1 MKARYNILTLYILT
15 FLLFFTLPSFAIDNI
30 DGNWSDNKA
39 TGYASGS
46 GTQTDPYIIKTAE
59 QLAYFAA
66 QVTAGNDKSTYV
78 ELGADIDLDGHWWQP
93 IGARG
98 GSDAKGF
105 EGTFDGKGYAIKNLS
120 CKWGDEDNSGLFSFL
135 RSKSVVRNVIIDNAK
150 FQNVSGNLNNGG
162 IRVGVLAAA
171 TKESPSIENI
181 IIKNSEIT
189 VEKENSAVQGSKW
202 VLVGGLVGGAY
213 NTPTIKNIYL
223 DVDIDLSKITQYANG
238 SGQYGN
244 ALANVWYAHVL
255 GGAEGSSQPKIENV
269 YSTGTLKVNDNLD
282 FKCLGTIVGSNGA
295 STPSTVVGENC
306 YYKNL
311 PTYGTD
317 NNTVSNVITTNN
329 GTQKTADD
337 FYTTFKDIANKYVD
351 TNEAL
356 LKWGDNLSFKK
367 VKVAITESW
376 SNPNKYATYELEVT
390 GTDSAPTTVQ
400 WTLNGE
406 SKPENKNKEEI
417 ELPLSNT
424 ERTLTA
430 TVTVDGETME
440 CAYTI
445 KPKKYSEDLYATVGY
460 AGSGTKADPY
470 KIDNDLQLALLARN
484 INKGT
489 LTTNGNT
496 YIELANDI
504 NLSAALW
511 MPIGGWK
518 YEHPFTGKFDGK
530 GHVVSNMRMLYE
542 MSGWCTWGLFADV
555 VGSAA
560 TEDGFAIVTNL
571 IIDNAKVEKMPN
583 QTSNKDGINIGILA
597 GEVEPYSEISNIIVR
612 NSTITDNGEKYTAT
626 KADFQV
632 GGIIGNV
639 KIVDKDKNTKVHRV
653 FNLMADVTINL
664 FKYASITGEQN
675 YIGGAIGRFNAT
687 DNQKENI
694 IFPKNIYVNGGSID
708 TNATVQY
715 LGVIFGY
722 INQPTAEQ
730 SKTWYRSYDL
740 TASNAN
746 NHGSLKENTADFAQ
760 EFIRQSNFYIQE
772 TQMFGDKVLWAYDNA
787 TGSLCLGTKLVELSV
802 ARGTADVITVVNS
815 TTEEQDTDQYN
826 WYVSTDKENWK
837 LMVTSSTSY
846 TLPRKAYNQYVYATN
861 STVST
866 PYKMVEAITVTATLN
881 KAKTP
886 YEINISTNIDEWK
899 GQLENYLTISYQWVE
914 NDNNVEGATS
924 STYTPTT
931 EGAKK
936 VGCHIVVSYNQGE
949 NTITL
954 LDKWLYAVTEVYLC
968 PAEYTL
974 SNGTVTGQD
983 NDANDWGYSPE
994 KPMKTWKGA
1003 YSKLSINGSWDENV
1017 IVLMGKS
1024 SPAVTNDIITGFNI
1038 TNNYQGNVIL
1048 TATEWNNATS
1058 NSPLLRNTTI
1068 TGKSQDGV
1076 DYNGVIEFGEK
1087 GDAWGLPIWG
1097 DTRFKNITFNRVGEN
1112 GENAYN
1118 ILYCQY
1124 NNLEMGKGIKMT
1136 GYKTNSPGYGTIDG
1150 AGTTSF
1156 QIFGGLHNDGR
1167 FVDGGDIT
1175 FNDNF
1180 QKWKAAMPHGQKGFS
1195 ITLYSGFY
1203 SCICAGGRITY
1214 KGALNGLMGTP
1225 DTPVKCTITMD
1236 IDRMTNE
1243 ANYDHKTENTDYDA
1257 GIILAGNHEGAMI
1270 GDVDIVIKSGRVA
1283 RVVNGSLGNIREY
1296 ATLPENTYMGRA
1308 NIHLDPASSNNNLSE
1323 DVNERVI
1330 VTEMY
1335 GGSTGRG
1342 FTGGKGMEIDNPFY
1356 GYSTITVNGGTF
1368 KILPQNNEGNMNIL
1382 CGIFGA
1388 GAGGTN
1394 GIGNDSHHT
1403 EDQKIPYWNDS
1414 HQLSF
1419 GNYAI
1424 AHSKLAKFT
1433 CYNADGTETEVDP
1446 AKTNTKIT
1454 INGGVFGST
1463 PNTDFDGI
1471 YACGSGYMS
1480 PSLWTDKSNKPS
1492 SKGGNF
1498 YGKNGETVASLTI
1511 NNGTF
1516 YCKNGIFAG
1525 GRGTDLYYSDKDFTY
1540 GADKET
1546 DIYTAL
1552 GQTYGNV
1559 ELNINGGKFHCRVFG
1574 GGYGTADAK
1583 SKVTQETNTLDEMA
1597 RIYGKSTV
1605 NITGGTFYDNIYGG
1619 GDMAVVDNPDD
1630 DATNLVISGNPMI
1643 YGYVFAG
1650 GNGKSSSETKSPELV
1665 GKVNG
1670 NTNVTFL
1677 GSANNAPTVYG
1688 DIYGGGNL
1696 AQVSKDTHINI
1707 YAGNFAGE
1715 IFGGGNGNIETTPI
1729 TSADVQGNTYVTL
1742 AKDNGGQED
1751 GNDGEK
1757 VDNFSINVIWDK
1769 KWDKKQA
1776 QVVYWNSTSETEDE
1790 NFFERID
1797 GILRFVQPHNIYGG
1811 GNNACVV
1818 TGTANVKVYKGMTP
1832 YSLLKTQQWKESYN
1846 DNKNPHFSVFGGGYG
1861 PNTKVDNTNVEV
1873 NIEGDYGIYN
1883 AEVDDDTDQLSKWS
1897 PVTTYNYA
1905 SRNKARA
1912 TQQSEEKKVSV
1923 PVFDN
1928 SKGIPNFT
1936 VHSVFGGGYAGTVTK
1951 NTKVTVDGNTFI
1963 HRVYGGGFGDPD
1975 AETAE
1980 DRTGEVTG
1988 NTEVYVKGANIYG
2001 DVFGG
2006 GAGVNPKGDVYFIHV
2021 ARVTGT
2027 TKVNVSDDAKV
2038 FGNVYGGG
2046 DVANVGPESYTADY
2060 TKQPTSETDIDP
2072 ENGTPKDNTSYT
2084 ADNYSSFVNIVG
2096 GDIYGEVFGGGKG
2109 LKKAYATDYDQVGR
2123 ISGNTLVHIANTYA
2137 DDSFSTTAFDYEGNN
2152 IPYVWNRIYGGC
2164 AYGTVNGNTLV
2175 HIEGGMLGLNIFGGG
2190 YGDVD
2195 IIDDMTGENPGES
2208 TDISTL
2214 KQVLGK
2220 VDTGGTGT
2228 YADILGN
2235 TKVQIDGGTWIWNR
2249 KADTNG
2255 NIKTWLAVKS
2265 DAEKICNTLDEFK
2278 QIAYDIVNAN
2288 SVSDLTNTQAKVA
2301 IERILAD
2308 ESTKEFFTL
2317 DKNSI
2322 KSGSFK
2328 KNHNIFGG
2336 GNRACKVSGD
2346 AVVEINHSPLAD
2358 IIDQNGR
2365 ALSLFDYT
2373 TLQGLCWYLASKNV
2387 SYPQFSVFGAGYG
2400 ANTEV
2405 NNAYVYAQP
2414 GAIIDSNGE
2423 PYEIKGKKYRYI
2435 NQEKDKLAYQAY
2447 ETQLYN
2453 DFNNV
2458 PKIDLRQY
2466 YGMNNDEDIAATFNR
2481 YYISRMAWTHG
2492 ISCFT
2497 FMEIHGGGFSGYV
2510 KGNTYVEANNQ
2521 VSCNNIYGAGLG
2533 AEPYETTETTNKDDA
2548 TLGTV
2553 GGDSKVFIKSGN
2565 VSQNV
2570 YGGGGGI
2577 LGYKNVA
2584 MVKGKT
2590 QVHIYGEKIGET
2602 SFPLERT
2609 LIMGSVYGGGDIA
2622 NVGKEQSSTDET
2634 TKTSNGKVY
2643 TSEDYKNLDYFTSF
2657 VNIRG
2662 GVILSQVFAGGK
2674 GRTVAESK
2682 DYNKFGGINGDACI
2696 VVDLPVMNY
2705 PYLAEETTSTTTE
2718 AGTVTT
2724 TSYTTTPL
2732 EPWTNEYLQHPT
2744 GGENSVY
2751 APKLLNRVYGGC
2763 QNGSIYGNT
2772 CVVINDGKFYHNIFG
2787 GGWGDT
2793 GTSTTNSRGEQIISA
2808 DDVTYA
2814 NVTGNTNMFVNGGEM
2829 ALTAYWLEDTR
2840 FWEPAA
2846 IDGGNTYSPQYDHKT
2861 QKFKINHNI
2870 YGGGNMACE
2879 IGGDTHL
2886 TMTKGLLKNT
2896 TQVLSG
2902 MSMTNFFE
2910 SNEWKEVYNKV
2921 GSPHFSVFGA
2931 GYGEYTTVRGNTH
2944 LMIEMVERECI
2955 SNDPNFNI
2963 KEEEEYKHFVSEY
2976 SVMDIV
2982 GGGYSGKVVG
2992 NTYVAGE
2999 GGGFCRRVFGGGFFN
3014 SVDATNVEIKAIDCH
3029 DVFGGGLMGNVNKST
3044 NITIGQETTTSEQ
3057 DDTNKS
3063 TFSNKDIYIHG
3074 DVYGGNDVSGYVNME
3089 PDAKGY
3095 YYDNGGTGTNVTI
3108 NGGHI
3113 YGNVYGAGNGDYLY
3127 ALDRNGNTKV
3137 TVNEDYPLNPDNPNS
3152 DKVDLVYTV
3161 PMRDNMASYV
3171 AVSDAAKIV
3180 NINSYRPMTNRVSI
3194 SIKGNGEKE
3203 NRTFIDGDVYGGGNS
3218 ATVQKVQKSGVKA
3231 NVTVGEIKLNIGSH
3245 VKIRRVFMGCNGN
3258 ALFMSSAD
3266 NSFMNKFQKLNGDV
3280 DDHSKELNLADT
3292 IDWEKDPSN
3301 KSISTLYLP
3310 TKNEDRPT
3318 VYPHLLDLYFQ
3329 PVETDIQG
3337 ELTWNETENGK
3348 GLEDCEIGSFF
3359 CGGNRGNMNIYPK
3372 TEEDYAEDATDKKIG
3387 NVLEYTFP
3395 EGLTITDK
3403 IVGGCNRTNYDYNGL
3418 AYHEGGYLLGLAKSE
3433 YPFIKLNVNCKFEPT
3448 VDNGAYKGGNVYGG
3462 CYESGTIRGDIT
3474 INLNSDMLYGKD
3486 KAKLEKSNEK
3496 VATDPAYSTLNVYG
3510 AGYGMDSYVYGNT
3523 DINVAEGKAC
3533 DKPSETTTDGVTT
3546 FGKTGTSANFVYG
3559 GGQQGN
3565 LIGVTNVE
3573 IFNGHIF
3580 RSVTG
3585 GSYSGY
3591 VWGSTQVKVGYPT
3604 YYTVKLHQ
3612 SGRYYLKR
3620 VDQNNKDIDNNVS
3633 GLASETI
3640 KQTVHLVTGDIVSQA
3655 LFNDIEAK
3663 WDSVSNKKTSITE
3676 SNWNTYF
3683 EKVEAKAPAIGW
3695 DNINIQIGEAV
3706 YGGGYSL
3713 AQGSSVMANN
3723 TTVLKFTDKYNLD
3736 NAFTT
3741 NAAHKA
3747 ELEGLPGSTTAGF
3760 GGNTTIVIA
3769 DRAEQ
3774 PGDGTADRDHIA
3786 ISRQDM
3792 KEVIL
3797 PDGTDLYGYY
3807 YKHVDDNKNETYRY
3821 ISLQDTYFYNGDTKP
3836 DGQVG
3841 NAIYEYDNEGGIFGD
3856 GHLSYA
3862 QGFRS
3867 ADLTG
3872 YGYAGTTISNPKIV
3886 NTFQRMDILRLEDN
3900 CLTLLGARDYATN
3913 TTNKTPY
3920 SISRVGEIQ
3929 MVANNIIEKDNGA
3942 LAGYGDRRSR
3952 NYMGLANNIHY
3963 VGAVS
3968 SNVGFDDSSEP
3979 WRNGEGAVEDNDKT
3993 YRKVKQTYVDQY
4005 KNDHTEAS
4013 FQKRNDGTA
4022 KNMIGIASGYALKIQ
4037 GVQEKKNST
4046 SGIIEDNIYY
4056 GPIYGVVEMNLIN
4069 VRNDEGGGYVY
4080 ADNIHK
4086 RDNGETPDFLETTGN
4101 FVFPYKAEEG
4111 RFIVDDCFP
4120 SGYNSLTNEE
4130 KEDPDSHVAIHYW
4143 YVTGFNYYYNAN
4155 ITGYTYKD
4163 SGTFYS
4169 DNSDGLTV
4177 LSGLKGGQKVE
4188 VVSWKMRSGHPTD
4201 ESHKDDY
4208 SCDLEVRNYDNSD
4221 ETVDMDKVKVKGLY
4235 ELRVGASSSEKY
4247 DGNGFNTV
4255 LPMNGDKPVI
4265 EDKTSKL
4272 PEDLKDDAKIF
4283 FQLTDKANN
4292 STSDY
4297 FNKHLSEKCMAT
4309 LVLKAPAYK
4318 TKDDADKGI
4327 QIESHVAVSEFYTT
4341 EDGNNYNQVKNGET
4355 LQEGITYY
4363 VRNGIAEEYAEA
4375 NTGNLFTRDATSNEY
4390 VSIADITDVTAG
4402 DTYYCKIPRWY
4413 TYTIYLTIE
4422 YVQGPT
4428 IEGDISIENCAL
4440 PGEMIRVNKGT
4451 VNVKADQ
4458 SFSPNGYYWRLG
4470 KRKKVDGKWQFVAND
4485 EWKVGTPSKYYDV
4498 FKQGDKEGTG
4508 LFAGCKYDETE
4519 NHLDIP
4525 AYYYMN
4531 GYGIQLGITMSG
4543 IDDQIFTVDMSDNDC
4558 LTVHNFHR
4566 MDPQKPGIDLH
4577 LGDAVARAKEYQ
4589 DDKAKTEAERKG
4601 IEEFA
4606 EPRIYISDQ
4615 SDLTA
4620 FVNFV
4625 DTIGQDSKV
4634 EELRYGKYAQ
4644 FVLQNDIYAPDD
4656 YTPAKVFKGIWHG
4669 NGHIIKNIGKDKA
4682 LLDNNQGN
4690 IYNLGLETGM
4700 IANTN
4705 NGKYRCCFEYAPS
4718 AASALHNVY
4727 RMDGTLYDGYTTNDF
4742 KYGRVAYDLNEYYL
4756 RARYAT
4762 KTNED
4767 GKLGDAD
4774 KAALQYV
4781 YDYYANGDYQYAHRS
4796 DAITGRVTGVT
4807 YLRKGLDSDIPNYG
4821 EAATRHDTSHTIDKA
4836 RAQDYEPASVDS
4848 DEKNVPESRKGDY
4861 QPLFNEK
4868 GYGSNEMNDFLFWGQ
4883 ELQSTPE
4890 DYPSTIGG
4898 KQGADVVFV
4907 RQTNYMANRVYRAA
4921 GYYGDTKPNAYHYN
4935 AYSNAGTNMDTYV
4948 HNLKTT
4954 AIDFTCQNDANAK
4967 VELDE
4972 TSNIYYPPLKD
4983 EANTYYG
4990 FMLKDGITQNLLVYT
5005 NANDEDKTAEAYDIV
5020 NKTLNYG
5027 QKQNESLIQGHH
5039 IAKTNADNAET
5050 FETALFHLVER
5061 TDDNMNGDGGKS
5073 TNNTLCVP
5081 IQFNVTDQAWYVRRP
5096 KYYANADTGAWEGIC
5111 LPFTVDKAEAS
5122 FNGEITHFYGN
5133 SNLHHE
5139 YWLRELDEV
5148 TTPDNGKTEA
5158 KFIRPTTGTGVD
5170 YTFNNPF
5177 FVNTYGNFL
5186 YNSDANPYYDQTH
5199 TYEGYLRLTQSKPYI
5214 VRFPGER
5221 YYEFDLSNKFY
5232 NNLFSRNLDAQTV
5245 TFYAYGSKNES
5256 TRGTVTIPVTE
5267 SMESTLTNGYKL
5279 CGTFAETAT
5288 ASGSIYGMNSNGIA
5302 FDDNSTVSPVMPFR
5316 TYMTKTAK
5324 TANQRSVAP
5333 SIIFIAEANSSEM
5346 IVPELGG
5353 DEEAQPSGDYLIV
5366 RPIGN
5371 GRVRIESTY
5380 PTTLQAFTAL
5390 GQLYRVLDVQPGSA
5404 TYSGYTPGLYIF
5416 DKKKVMVR

>member
-1 MKARYNILTLYILT
+1 MAINDSTL
-15 FLLFFTLPSFAIDNI
+15 SAA
-30 DGNWSDNKA
+30 KA
-39 TGYASGS
+39 T
-46 GTQTDPYIIKTAE
+46 TA
-59 QLAYFAA
+59 
-66 QVTAGNDKSTYV
+66 
-78 ELGADIDLDGHWWQP
+78 
-93 IGARG
+93 
-98 GSDAKGF
+98 
-105 EGTFDGKGYAIKNLS
+105 
-120 CKWGDEDNSGLFSFL
+120 
-135 RSKSVVRNVIIDNAK
+135 
-150 FQNVSGNLNNGG
+150 
-162 IRVGVLAAA
+162 
-171 TKESPSIENI
+171 
-181 IIKNSEIT
+181 
-189 VEKENSAVQGSKW
+189 
-202 VLVGGLVGGAY
+202 
-213 NTPTIKNIYL
+213 
-223 DVDIDLSKITQYANG
+223 
-238 SGQYGN
+238 
-244 ALANVWYAHVL
+244 
-255 GGAEGSSQPKIENV
+255 
-269 YSTGTLKVNDNLD
+269 
-282 FKCLGTIVGSNGA
+282 
-295 STPSTVVGENC
+295 
-306 YYKNL
+306 
-311 PTYGTD
+311 
-317 NNTVSNVITTNN
+317 
-329 GTQKTADD
+329 
-337 FYTTFKDIANKYVD
+337 
-351 TNEAL
+351 
-356 LKWGDNLSFKK
+356 
-367 VKVAITESW
+367 
-376 SNPNKYATYELEVT
+376 
-390 GTDSAPTTVQ
+390 
-400 WTLNGE
+400 
-406 SKPENKNKEEI
+406 
-417 ELPLSNT
+417 
-424 ERTLTA
+424 TLTA
-430 TVTVDGETME
+430 DAKQYYAQGG
-440 CAYTI
+440 
-445 KPKKYSEDLYATVGY
+445 LYAKDY
-460 AGSGTKADPY
+460 AGGTGTKEDPY
-470 KIDNDLQLALLARN
+470 QISNALELARLAYQVNSGVSTRGVYYKLTNN
-484 INKGT
+484 INLDSNIYWTPIGT
-489 LTTNGNT
+489 TSSKTDRYFAGKFNGN
-496 YIELANDI
+496 
-504 NLSAALW
+504 
-511 MPIGGWK
+511 
-518 YEHPFTGKFDGK
+518 
-530 GHVVSNMRMLYE
+530 GHVIYNMHICWTNESGYE
-542 MSGWCTWGLFADV
+542 ARWGLFAKIL
-555 VGSAA
+555 GS
-560 TEDGFAIVTNL
+560 TNNESGYASVYDL
-571 IIDNAKVEKMPN
+571 IIQDAIIEKKEGYNPVG
-583 QTSNKDGINIGILA
+583 TSVIKLGILA
-597 GEVEPYSEISNIIVR
+597 GELKNNAETSNIIIR
-612 NSTITDNGEKYTAT
+612 SSKITDKGETYTT
-626 KADFQV
+626 SNNYRV
-632 GGIIGNV
+632 GGIIGYLDNNANYRIYNILSDVAINMHTNAKLGFSNTIKISGGIGNV
-639 KIVDKDKNTKVHRV
+639 SGFSTNTYAILPTNIFVCGSEFTTKTDFKNCEPGSVMSFYNNTYTGKFPEANRQTLYYTFANKGTTIAGATLYNFGTEKKFDEFIKEFTEKVNQFINDNGLSRKTWTWSGTTTTSSVTFLTKGIHLERGKDG
-653 FNLMADVTINL
+653 DVLSVRDEDGTDTEE
-664 FKYASITGEQN
+664 KYFWYSS
-675 YIGGAIGRFNAT
+675 T
-687 DNQKENI
+687 DN
-694 IFPKNIYVNGGSID
+694 
-708 TNATVQY
+708 
-715 LGVIFGY
+715 
-722 INQPTAEQ
+722 
-730 SKTWYRSYDL
+730 KTWTRIN
-740 TASNAN
+740 TEAAS
-746 NHGSLKENTADFAQ
+746 T
-760 EFIRQSNFYIQE
+760 II
-772 TQMFGDKVLWAYDNA
+772 
-787 TGSLCLGTKLVELSV
+787 
-802 ARGTADVITVVNS
+802 
-815 TTEEQDTDQYN
+815 
-826 WYVSTDKENWK
+826 
-837 LMVTSSTSY
+837 
-846 TLPRKAYNQYVYATN
+846 LPRKTEDQYVYAVQKDDNVSISSYMVKAIRMKATLTTQTKPTKFVVDVTN
-861 STVST
+861 DAGKTND
-866 PYKMVEAITVTATLN
+866 ELGLTVT
-881 KAKTP
+881 
-886 YEINISTNIDEWK
+886 
-899 GQLENYLTISYQWVE
+899 YQWYKGE
-914 NDNNVEGATS
+914 TAIGGETTNEFTRPDNT
-924 STYTPTT
+924 TY
-931 EGAKK
+931 GDKFSCK
-936 VGCHIVVSYNQGE
+936 VTVTYDKE
-949 NTITL
+949 TLTL
-954 LDKWLYAVTEVYLC
+954 LDETKRATTVVFLC
-968 PAEYTL
+968 PKTYTTEK
-974 SNGTVTGQD
+974 GKTFQEGVD
-983 NDANDWGYSPE
+983 NTADENWGYSE
-994 KPMKTWKGA
+994 DQPMKTWDGA
-1003 YSKLSINGSWDENV
+1003 YGKLTKDGTWDENV
-1017 IVLMGKS
+1017 IVLMGTSDQNCTSDGFCITPNYTGS
-1024 SPAVTNDIITGFNI
+1024 SVMTE
-1038 TNNYQGNVIL
+1038 GNWTKAKTMNVSR
-1048 TATEWNNATS
+1048 NA
-1058 NSPLLRNTTI
+1058 TI
-1068 TGKSQDGV
+1068 TGEWDGTN
-1076 DYNGVIEFGEK
+1076 YNSSIEIY
-1087 GDAWGLPIWG
+1087 GDNRGLPIWG
-1097 DTRFKNITFNRVGEN
+1097 DTRFENVTFCRPDNDTLVF
-1112 GENAYN
+1112 YKV
-1118 ILYCQY
+1118 IYCQY
-1124 NNLEMGKGIKMT
+1124 YNLEMGKGIKMK
-1136 GYKTNSPGYGTIDG
+1136 GFVDNSPVYGTIDG
-1150 AGTTSF
+1150 AVTTAIH
-1156 QIFGGLHNDGR
+1156 IFGGINNDGR
-1167 FVDGGDIT
+1167 FKLLNTAKKIKDYEES
-1175 FNDNF
+1175 
-1180 QKWKAAMPHGQKGFS
+1180 MPHGKEGFS
-1195 ITLYSGFY
+1195 ITIKSGFY
-1203 SCICAGGRITY
+1203 SCISAGGRQDDNGRNEQN
-1214 KGALNGLMGTP
+1214 GAMGTP
-1225 DTPVKCTITMD
+1225 NMPIKCKIVMD
-1236 IDRMTNE
+1236 IDRAWNDKYNDKRTVDGVPEKIN
-1243 ANYDHKTENTDYDA
+1243 DYDA
-1257 GIILAGNHEGAMI
+1257 GIILAGNHEGAMYA
-1270 GDVDIVIKSGRVA
+1270 DVDIIVRSGKVA
-1283 RVVNGSLGNIREY
+1283 RIVNGSLGANTQYHFDYPDEDGNRY
-1296 ATLPENTYMGRA
+1296 NVAKNTYMGRA
-1308 NIHLDPASSNNNLSE
+1308 NILLDPANSENNTTE
-1323 DVNERVI
+1323 KVNDRVV

-1335 GGSTGRG
+1335 GGSTGRAHKAG
-1342 FTGGKGMEIDNPFY
+1342 TKVDNPFY
-1356 GYSTITVNGGTF
+1356 GYSTITINGGTF
-1368 KILPQNNEGNMNIL
+1368 KILPKENKKKSEIV

-1388 GAGGTN
+1388 GAGGYN
-1394 GIGNDSHHT
+1394 GIGYGEDDANTHT
-1403 EDQKIPYWNDS
+1403 PDTAIPYWNTDENVM
-1414 HQLSF
+1414 LY
-1419 GNYAI
+1419 GDYKA
-1424 AHSKLAKFT
+1424 AKGHLIT
-1433 CYNADGTETEVDP
+1433 CKCYNATDYTYTEVDP
-1446 AKTNTKIT
+1446 TKTNTKII
-1454 INGGVFGST
+1454 INDGNFGT
-1463 PNTDFDGI
+1463 NDEFIDGI
-1471 YACGSGYMS
+1471 YAGGSGYMS
-1480 PSLWTDKSNKPS
+1480 KSLWS
-1492 SKGGNF
+1492 SKLGIPNEYGGNV
-1498 YGKNGETVASLTI
+1498 YGSGEANDTVVSLTI
-1511 NNGTF
+1511 NGGTF
-1516 YCKNGIFAG
+1516 YCNNGIFAA
-1525 GRGTDLYYSDKDFTY
+1525 GRGTDYFYSTNSYKGNASNY
-1540 GADKET
+1540 V
-1546 DIYTAL
+1546 AL

-1559 ELNINGGKFHCRVFG
+1559 KLNINGGYFHCSVFG
-1574 GGYGTADAK
+1574 GGYGVADAK
-1583 SKVTQETNTLDEMA
+1583 LKDKTDIATLYNMA
-1597 RIYGKSTV
+1597 RLYGQSFV
-1605 NITGGTFYDNIYGG
+1605 RINGGTFYKDIYGG
-1619 GDMAVVDNPDD
+1619 GDMAAVEKKGGN
-1630 DATNLVISGNPMI
+1630 ATNIIIGNKADI
-1643 YGYVFAG
+1643 RGSVFAG
-1650 GNGKSSSETKSPELV
+1650 GNGRPKRAVSDKDIKDNTWKPEEV
-1665 GKVNG
+1665 GKVIG
-1670 NTNVTFL
+1670 STNIELHGTTEQ
-1677 GSANNAPTVYG
+1677 APSIYG
-1688 DIYGGGNL
+1688 DIFGGGNL
-1696 AQVSKDTHINI
+1696 AQVEGDTHINV
-1707 YAGNFAGE
+1707 YAGNLAGQL
-1715 IFGGGNGNIETTPI
+1715 FGGGNGKIKDDNGEALDSTLYTYADI
-1729 TSADVQGNTYVTL
+1729 TGNTNVTL
-1742 AKDNGGQED
+1742 SQDFGGQEENAD
-1751 GNDGEK
+1751 KKIE
-1757 VDNFSINVIWDK
+1757 NFSINVIWDK
-1769 KWDKKQA
+1769 A
-1776 QVVYWNSTSETEDE
+1776 WNKDNSKLLLWKDSKSSFYDDATHE
-1790 NFFERID
+1790 FKY
-1797 GILRFVQPHNIYGG
+1797 PHNIYGG
-1811 GNNACVV
+1811 GNTACKV
-1818 TGTANVKVYKGMTP
+1818 TGSTNVTVLKGMTP
-1832 YSLLKTQQWKESYN
+1832 FELLKTDEWKNAYN
-1846 DNKNPHFSVFGGGYG
+1846 DNKHPHFSVFGGGYG
-1861 PNTKVDNTNVEV
+1861 KNTSIVGATEVLVDV
-1873 NIEGDYGIYN
+1873 EGDYGIYD
-1883 AEVDDDTDQLSKWS
+1883 AETDDDTEQLARPSVVEGAKNRNS
-1897 PVTTYNYA
+1897 RKASARTTDA
-1905 SRNKARA
+1905 QADGS
-1912 TQQSEEKKVSV
+1912 TTM

-1936 VHSVFGGGYAGTVTK
+1936 VHSVFGGGYAGTVTG

-1975 AETAE
+1975 SKTAE

-1988 NTEVYVKGANIYG
+1988 STEVYVQGANIYG

-2006 GAGVNPKGDVYFIHV
+2006 GAGVNPKRDVYFTHV
-2021 ARVTGT
+2021 ARVTET

-2046 DVANVGPESYTADY
+2046 DIANVGPESYTADY
-2060 TKQPTSETDIDP
+2060 TTQPTSETDIDQK
-2072 ENGTPKDNTSYT
+2072 NGNPKDNTSYT
-2084 ADNYSSFVNIVG
+2084 AKDYCSFVNIVG

-2109 LKKAYATDYDQVGR
+2109 LRKTYAPKYDKVGR
-2123 ISGNTLVHIANTYA
+2123 ISGNTLVHIANTYT
-2137 DDSFSTTAFDYEGNN
+2137 DDSFSTTATDYEGNN

-2164 AYGTVNGNTLV
+2164 AYGTVDGNTLV

-2190 YGDVD
+2190 YGDVE
-2195 IIDDMTGENPGES
+2195 IDDDTTGETPGES

-2220 VDTGGTGT
+2220 VDTGKTGT
-2228 YADILGN
+2228 YANILGN

-2255 NIKTWLAVKS
+2255 NIKTWLAVKP
-2265 DAEKICNTLDEFK
+2265 DAEKICNDLDEFK
-2278 QIAYDIVNAN
+2278 QIAYDIMNAN
-2288 SVSDLTNTQAKVA
+2288 SVSDLTNAQAKAA

-2336 GNRACKVSGD
+2336 GNRACRVGKYDDDKGTLIENTGN

-2358 IIDQNGR
+2358 IMDQNGR

-2387 SYPQFSVFGAGYG
+2387 SHPQFSVFGAGYG
-2400 ANTEV
+2400 ANTKV
-2405 NNAYVYAQP
+2405 NNTYVFAQP
-2414 GAIIDSNGE
+2414 GAVIDSNGE
-2423 PYEIKGKKYRYI
+2423 PYKINGKRYRYI
-2435 NQEKDKLAYQAY
+2435 NQENDKQAYQRF
-2447 ETQLYN
+2447 ELQLFD
-2453 DFNNV
+2453 DFNKV
-2458 PKIDLRQY
+2458 SKEDKRLY
-2466 YGMNNDEDIAATFNR
+2466 YGMNDDKDMAATFNR

-2492 ISCFT
+2492 IPCFT
-2497 FMEIHGGGFSGYV
+2497 FQEIHGGGFSGYV
-2510 KGNTYVEANNQ
+2510 TGDTYVEANNQ
-2521 VSCNNIYGAGLG
+2521 VSCNNLYGAGLG
-2533 AEPYETTETTNKDDA
+2533 AEPYETTDNDA
-2548 TLGTV
+2548 STLGMV
-2553 GGDSKVFIKSGN
+2553 GGNSKVFIKSGN

-2590 QVHIYGEKIGET
+2590 QVHIYGETIGET
-2602 SFPLERT
+2602 SFQLERT
-2609 LIMGSVYGGGDIA
+2609 LVMGSVYGGGDIA
-2622 NVGKEQSSTDET
+2622 NVGEELSSTDET
-2634 TKTSNGKVY
+2634 TKSSNSKIFESTAY
-2643 TSEDYKNLDYFTSF
+2643 QTPDDFTSF

-2662 GVILSQVFAGGK
+2662 GAILSQVFAGGK
-2674 GRTVAESK
+2674 GRTVAESTN
-2682 DYNKFGGINGDACI
+2682 YNKFGGINGDACI
-2696 VVDLPVMNY
+2696 VIDQPVMNY
-2705 PYLAEETTSTTTE
+2705 PYLAKETTSTTTE
-2718 AGTVTT
+2718 TGTVTT
-2724 TSYTTTPL
+2724 TSYTTTTL
-2732 EPWTNEYLQHPT
+2732 EPWDPAYLQHPT
-2744 GGENSVY
+2744 GNENSVY
-2751 APKLLNRVYGGC
+2751 APRLLNRVYGGC

-2793 GTSTTNSRGEQIISA
+2793 GTPTVNSRGEQIINA
-2808 DDVTYA
+2808 EDVTYA

-2829 ALTAYWLEDTR
+2829 ALTSYWLEDTR
-2840 FWEPAA
+2840 FWEPASNQ
-2846 IDGGNTYSPQYDHKT
+2846 GGNTYSPQYDHKT
-2861 QKFKINHNI
+2861 QNFKINHNI

-2879 IGGDTHL
+2879 IDGDTHL
-2886 TMTKGLLKNT
+2886 TMTKGLLKDT

-2902 MSMTNFFE
+2902 MPMKNFFE

-2931 GYGEYTTVRGNTH
+2931 GYGEYTTVKGNTY
-2944 LMIEMVERECI
+2944 LMIEMSERECI

-2976 SVMDIV
+2976 SVMDFV

-2992 NTYVAGE
+2992 NTNVAGE

-3014 SVDATNVEIKAIDCH
+3014 SVDATNVVIKAIDCQ
-3029 DVFGGGLMGNVNKST
+3029 DVFGGGLMGNVNKGT
-3044 NITIGQETTTSEQ
+3044 NIIIGQETVTSEQ

-3063 TFSNKDIYIHG
+3063 TFSNKHIYIHG

-3194 SIKGNGEKE
+3194 SIKGSGEDE
-3203 NRTFIDGDVYGGGNS
+3203 HRTFIDGDVYGGGNS
-3218 ATVQKVQKSGVKA
+3218 ATVQKVQQSGVRA
-3231 NVTVGEIKLNIGSH
+3231 NVTVGDIKLNIGSH
-3245 VKIRRVFMGCNGN
+3245 VKIGRVFMGCNGN

-3337 ELTWNETENGK
+3337 KLTWNDTEDGK
-3348 GLEDCEIGSFF
+3348 ELEDCEIGSFF

-3372 TEEDYAEDATDKKIG
+3372 TADDYAADAKDKKIG

-3403 IVGGCNRTNYDYNGL
+3403 IVGGCNRTNYDYNGQ

-3448 VDNGAYKGGNVYGG
+3448 IDNDAYKGGNVYGG

-3486 KAKLEKSNEK
+3486 KEKLENSNEK

-3523 DINVAEGKAC
+3523 DIKVAEGKAC
-3533 DKPSETTTDGVTT
+3533 AKPFETTSYGVTT
-3546 FGKTGTSANFVYG
+3546 FDETGTSANFIYG

-3573 IFNGHIF
+3573 VFNGHIF

-3620 VDQNNKDIDNNVS
+3620 VDQNNKNIDDGISN
-3633 GLASETI
+3633 LASETI

-3663 WDSVSNKKTSITE
+3663 WDSVSNEKTSITE

-3683 EKVEAKAPAIGW
+3683 EKVEAEAPAIGW

-3741 NAAHKA
+3741 NAEHKA

-3769 DRAEQ
+3769 DRVKLPDDVTE
-3774 PGDGTADRDHIA
+3774 DRDHIA
-3786 ISRQDM
+3786 ISKQDM
-3792 KEVIL
+3792 KEVTL
-3797 PDGTDLYGYY
+3797 PNGTDLFGYY
-3807 YKHVDDNKNETYRY
+3807 YKHLDGTYRY
-3821 ISLQDTYFYNGDTKP
+3821 ISSQDTYFYKVKDKKP
-3836 DGQVG
+3836 YGQ
-3841 NAIYEYDNEGGIFGD
+3841 ADDDYTIYEYDSEGGIFGD

-3872 YGYAGTTISNPKIV
+3872 YGYAATTISNPKII

-3929 MVANNIIEKDNGA
+3929 MVANNIVTKDNA
-3942 LAGYGDRRSR
+3942 LAEHTDHRSR

-3968 SNVGFDDSSEP
+3968 SNVGFDDTSEP
-3979 WRNGEGAVEDNDKT
+3979 WRNDKGVADSNNKT
-3993 YRKVKQTYVDQY
+3993 YKQVKQDYIDKY
-4005 KNDHTEAS
+4005 NEDHVEAS

-4069 VRNDEGGGYVY
+4069 VRADEGGGYVY
-4080 ADNIHK
+4080 ADNVHK
-4086 RDNGETPDFLETTGN
+4086 REENENHVVDFLETTGN
-4101 FVFPYKAEEG
+4101 FVFPYNPEQG

-4120 SGYNSLTNEE
+4120 SGYNELSDER
-4130 KEDPDSHVAIHYW
+4130 KKDPDSHVDVHYW

-4155 ITGYTYKD
+4155 ITGYTYK
-4163 SGTFYS
+4163 GNTTFNS

-4177 LSGLKGGQKVE
+4177 LSGLKAGQEVK

-4201 ESHKDDY
+4201 ESHKGDY
-4208 SCDLEVRNYDNSD
+4208 SCDLEVRNYDDSD
-4221 ETVDMDKVKVKGLY
+4221 KTVDMDSVKVKGLY
-4235 ELRVGASSSEKY
+4235 ELRIGASSSKEY
-4247 DGNGFNTV
+4247 DGKGFNAL
-4255 LPMNGDKPVI
+4255 LPMNGDNPVI
-4265 EDKTSKL
+4265 EDGNATL
-4272 PEDLKDDAKIF
+4272 PKDLTEDAKII

-4318 TKDDADKGI
+4318 SKDDADKGI
-4327 QIESHVAVSEFYTT
+4327 QIESHVAVSEFYTKVDD
-4341 EDGNNYNQVKNGET
+4341 EYNPVSNATQLE
-4355 LQEGITYY
+4355 EGTTYY
-4363 VRNGIAEEYAEA
+4363 VRNGIAEEYAEVKFGD
-4375 NTGNLFTRDATSNEY
+4375 NGNLFTKNTTSDDDEY
-4390 VSIADITDVTAG
+4390 SQVTDITKVTAG

-4470 KRKKVDGKWQFVAND
+4470 KREKVNGKWQFVAND

-4543 IDDQIFTVDMSDNDC
+4543 IENQIFTVDMSDNDC

-4589 DDKAKTEAERKG
+4589 DDKAKTEEERKG

-4606 EPRIYISDQ
+4606 EPRIYISDP

-4625 DTIGQDSKV
+4625 DTIGQNSKD
-4634 EELRYGKYAQ
+4634 ENLRYGKYAQ
-4644 FVLQNDIYAPDD
+4644 FVLQNDIDAPAG
-4656 YTPAKVFKGIWHG
+4656 YTPAKAFKGIWHG

-4705 NGKYRCCFEYAPS
+4705 NGAYHCCFEYAPS
-4718 AASALHNVY
+4718 AASALHYVY
-4727 RMDGTLYDGYTTNDF
+4727 RMNGDSYDGYTTNDF

-4756 RARYAT
+4756 RARYGV
-4762 KTNED
+4762 KTNENE
-4767 GKLGDAD
+4767 KLSDAD

-4836 RAQDYEPASVDS
+4836 RAQNYKAAD
-4848 DEKNVPESRKGDY
+4848 DEKNVPESREGDY
-4861 QPLFNEK
+4861 LPLFNDK
-4868 GYGSNEMNDFLFWGQ
+4868 GNGTNEMNDFLFWGQ
-4883 ELQSTPE
+4883 ELQSTPD

-4898 KQGADVVFV
+4898 RQGADLVFV

-4921 GYYGDTKPNAYHYN
+4921 GYYGDTKLNAYYYN

-4948 HNLKTT
+4948 HDLKTT
-4954 AIDFTCQNDANAK
+4954 AIDFTCQNDATAK
-4967 VELDE
+4967 EGLDE

-5005 NANDEDKTAEAYDIV
+5005 NANDETKTAEAYDIV

-5027 QKQNESLIQGHH
+5027 QKQSESLIHGHH
-5039 IAKTNADNAET
+5039 IAQTNAETNAGT

-5061 TDDNMNGDGGKS
+5061 TADNLNGDGGKS

-5096 KYYANADTGAWEGIC
+5096 KYYANANTGAWEGIC

-5122 FNGEITHFYGN
+5122 LNGEITHFYGN

-5139 YWLRELDEV
+5139 YWLRELNGV
-5148 TTPDNGKTEA
+5148 TTPDNGKPEA
-5158 KFIRPTTGTGVD
+5158 KFIRPTDGTGVD

-5186 YNSDANPYYDQTH
+5186 YNKDANPYYSQTH
-5199 TYEGYLRLTQSKPYI
+5199 TYEGYLRLEQSEPYI

-5232 NNLFSRNLDAQTV
+5232 NNLFSRSIDAQTV

-5256 TRGTVTIPVTE
+5256 SRGTVTIPKTE
-5267 SMESTLTNGYKL
+5267 SMESESTQTKGYKL

-5288 ASGSIYGMNSNGIA
+5288 ASGSIYGMNSDGTA
-5302 FDDNSTVSPVMPFR
+5302 FDANSTVSPVMPFR
-5316 TYMTKTAK
+5316 TYMTATAT
-5324 TANQRSVAP
+5324 TANQRSAAP
-5333 SIIFIAEANSSEM
+5333 SVIFIAEANSSEM

-5371 GRVRIESTY
+5371 GKVRIESTY
-5380 PTTLQAFTAL
+5380 PTTLNAVTGL
-5390 GQLYRVLDVQPGSA
+5390 GQLYRVLDVNPGTA
-5404 TYSGYTPGLYIF
+5404 TYSGFTPGLYIF
-5416 DKKKVMVR
+5416 GKKKVMVR

>member
-1 MKARYNILTLYILT
+1 MKRYNTYIRLYSIRRVICLLTL
-15 FLLFFTLPSFAIDNI
+15 LLVFGHAL
-30 DGNWSDNKA
+30 
-39 TGYASGS
+39 
-46 GTQTDPYIIKTAE
+46 
-59 QLAYFAA
+59 A
-66 QVTAGNDKSTYV
+66 QVTQ
-78 ELGADIDLDGHWWQP
+78 E
-93 IGARG
+93 
-98 GSDAKGF
+98 
-105 EGTFDGKGYAIKNLS
+105 
-120 CKWGDEDNSGLFSFL
+120 
-135 RSKSVVRNVIIDNAK
+135 
-150 FQNVSGNLNNGG
+150 
-162 IRVGVLAAA
+162 
-171 TKESPSIENI
+171 
-181 IIKNSEIT
+181 
-189 VEKENSAVQGSKW
+189 
-202 VLVGGLVGGAY
+202 
-213 NTPTIKNIYL
+213 
-223 DVDIDLSKITQYANG
+223 
-238 SGQYGN
+238 
-244 ALANVWYAHVL
+244 
-255 GGAEGSSQPKIENV
+255 
-269 YSTGTLKVNDNLD
+269 
-282 FKCLGTIVGSNGA
+282 
-295 STPSTVVGENC
+295 
-306 YYKNL
+306 
-311 PTYGTD
+311 
-317 NNTVSNVITTNN
+317 
-329 GTQKTADD
+329 TQKD
-337 FYTTFKDIANKYVD
+337 
-351 TNEAL
+351 
-356 LKWGDNLSFKK
+356 S
-367 VKVAITESW
+367 VAINDSTLSAA
-376 SNPNKYATYELEVT
+376 KAT
-390 GTDSAPTTVQ
+390 
-400 WTLNGE
+400 
-406 SKPENKNKEEI
+406 
-417 ELPLSNT
+417 
-424 ERTLTA
+424 TA
-430 TVTVDGETME
+430 TVTAAAKQYYGQGE
-440 CAYTI
+440 
-445 KPKKYSEDLYATVGY
+445 LYAKAY
-460 AGSGTKADPY
+460 AGGTGTKEDPY
-470 KIDNDLQLALLARN
+470 QISNALELARLAYQVNSGVSTRGVYYKLTNN
-484 INKGT
+484 INLDNNIYWTPIGT
-489 LTTNGNT
+489 SSSKTDRYFAGKFNGN
-496 YIELANDI
+496 
-504 NLSAALW
+504 
-511 MPIGGWK
+511 
-518 YEHPFTGKFDGK
+518 
-530 GHVVSNMRMLYE
+530 GHVIYNMHICWTNESGYE
-542 MSGWCTWGLFADV
+542 ARWGLFAKIL
-555 VGSAA
+555 GSVNNESGYASVY
-560 TEDGFAIVTNL
+560 DL
-571 IIDNAKVEKMPN
+571 IIQDAVIEKAEGYNPVGTN
-583 QTSNKDGINIGILA
+583 VIKLGILA
-597 GEVEPYSEISNIIVR
+597 GELKNNAETSNIIIR
-612 NSTITDNGEKYTAT
+612 NSNITDNGDTYSTSNNYR
-626 KADFQV
+626 V
-632 GGIIGNV
+632 GGIIGYLDNNANYR
-639 KIVDKDKNTKVHRV
+639 I
-653 FNLMADVTINL
+653 FNILSDVAINMH
-664 FKYASITGEQN
+664 T
-675 YIGGAIGRFNAT
+675 NA
-687 DNQKENI
+687 KL
-694 IFPKNIYVNGGSID
+694 GGSNTIRISGGIGNVSGFS
-708 TNATVQY
+708 TNTYAVLPTNIFVCGSEFKTKTGFKNCEPGSVMSFYNNTYTGKFPEANRQTLYYTSVNKGTTTAGATLY
-715 LGVIFGY
+715 NFGTEKEFDKFIQGFTEKVNQF
-722 INQPTAEQ
+722 IN
-730 SKTWYRSYDL
+730 
-740 TASNAN
+740 
-746 NHGSLKENTADFAQ
+746 
-760 EFIRQSNFYIQE
+760 
-772 TQMFGDKVLWAYDNA
+772 DN
-787 TGSLCLGTKLVELSV
+787 G
-802 ARGTADVITVVNS
+802 
-815 TTEEQDTDQYN
+815 
-826 WYVSTDKENWK
+826 
-837 LMVTSSTSY
+837 
-846 TLPRKAYNQYVYATN
+846 LPRKTWTWAGTNTTSSVAFLTKGIHLERGKDGDVLSVREEDGKDTEEKYFWYSSTDNKTWTKINTEEAASTVILPRKTEDQYVYAVQESDNVSVSSYLVKAIRMEATLTTQTN
-861 STVST
+861 PKKYVVDVTNDAGKT
-866 PYKMVEAITVTATLN
+866 NDELGLTVT
-881 KAKTP
+881 
-886 YEINISTNIDEWK
+886 
-899 GQLENYLTISYQWVE
+899 YQWYKGE
-914 NDNNVEGATS
+914 TAIDGKTTNDFTPPADATYGDKFS
-924 STYTPTT
+924 CKVTVTYDK
-931 EGAKK
+931 EKL
-936 VGCHIVVSYNQGE
+936 
-949 NTITL
+949 TL
-954 LDKWLYAVTEVYLC
+954 LDETKRATTVVFLC
-968 PAEYTL
+968 PQTYTEGGKTFEGVDKTADE
-974 SNGTVTGQD
+974 N
-983 NDANDWGYSPE
+983 WGYSE
-994 KPMKTWKGA
+994 DQPMKTWDGA
-1003 YSKLSINGSWDENV
+1003 YGKLTKDGTWDENV
-1017 IVLMGKS
+1017 IVLMSTSDQACTSAGFC
-1024 SPAVTNDIITGFNI
+1024 ITP
-1038 TNNYQGNVIL
+1038 NYKGTTVMQEGDWTEAKKKNVSR
-1048 TATEWNNATS
+1048 NA
-1058 NSPLLRNTTI
+1058 TI
-1068 TGKSQDGV
+1068 TGEWENKN
-1076 DYNGVIEFGEK
+1076 YNSSIEIW
-1087 GDAWGLPIWG
+1087 GDNQGLPIWG
-1097 DTRFKNITFNRVGEN
+1097 DTRFENLTFSRPVDSKVSATYRV
-1112 GENAYN
+1112 
-1118 ILYCQY
+1118 IYCQY
-1124 NNLEMGKGIKMT
+1124 YNLEMGKGIKMK
-1136 GYKTNSPGYGTIDG
+1136 GFVDNSPVYGTIDG
-1150 AGTTSF
+1150 AVTNALH
-1156 QIFGGLHNDGR
+1156 IFGGINNDGR
-1167 FVDGGDIT
+1167 FKLLNTVEKIKKYE
-1175 FNDNF
+1175 NS
-1180 QKWKAAMPHGQKGFS
+1180 MPHGKEGFS
-1195 ITLYSGFY
+1195 ITIKSGFF
-1203 SCICAGGRITY
+1203 SCISAGGRQDVNDNN
-1214 KGALNGLMGTP
+1214 KNDLNGAMGTP
-1225 DTPVKCTITMD
+1225 NMPIKCKIVMD
-1236 IDRMTNE
+1236 IDSVWNNQHNE
-1243 ANYDHKTENTDYDA
+1243 RRKVKDNGKDLGDRENDYDA
-1257 GIILAGNHEGAMI
+1257 GIILAGNHEGAMYA
-1270 GDVDIVIKSGRVA
+1270 DVDIIVRSGKVA
-1283 RVVNGSLGNIREY
+1283 RIVNGSLGANTQCSFEY
-1296 ATLPENTYMGRA
+1296 KDEKGDNHTYNVAKNTYMGRA
-1308 NIHLDPASSNNNLSE
+1308 NILLDPANSE
-1323 DVNERVI
+1323 NYTTGNVDDRVV

-1335 GGSTGRG
+1335 GGSTGRAH
-1342 FTGGKGMEIDNPFY
+1342 TKDTKVDNPFY
-1356 GYSTITVNGGTF
+1356 GYSTITINGGTF
-1368 KILPQNNEGNMNIL
+1368 KILPDDNKKKGDIV

-1388 GAGGTN
+1388 GAGGYN
-1394 GIGNDSHHT
+1394 GIGYGDDNANTHT
-1403 EDQKIPYWNDS
+1403 PDPAIPYWNTDETVM
-1414 HQLSF
+1414 LY
-1419 GNYAI
+1419 GDYKA
-1424 AHSKLAKFT
+1424 AKDHLIKCK
-1433 CYNADGTETEVDP
+1433 CYNAADYTYTEVDP
-1446 AKTNTKIT
+1446 TKTNTKII
-1454 INGGVFGST
+1454 INGGNFGT
-1463 PNTDFDGI
+1463 KKEYIDGL
-1471 YACGSGYMS
+1471 YAGGSGYMS
-1480 PSLWTDKSNKPS
+1480 KSLWSSTMGIPS
-1492 SKGGNF
+1492 EYGGNV
-1498 YGKNGETVASLTI
+1498 YGSGEPNDTVVSLTI
-1511 NNGTF
+1511 NGGTF
-1516 YCKNGIFAG
+1516 YCNKGIFAA
-1525 GRGTDLYYSDKDFTY
+1525 GRGTDYFYS
-1540 GADKET
+1540 T
-1546 DIYTAL
+1546 DSYKGNAIDYDAL

-1559 ELNINGGKFHCRVFG
+1559 KLNINGGEFHCSVFG
-1574 GGYGTADAK
+1574 GGYGVADAQLYYWK
-1583 SKVTQETNTLDEMA
+1583 DNIKKDITTLYNMA
-1597 RIYGKSTV
+1597 RLYGQSFV
-1605 NITGGTFYDNIYGG
+1605 RINGGTFYENIYGG
-1619 GDMAVVDNPDD
+1619 GDMAVVENEGGN
-1630 DATNLVISGNPMI
+1630 ATNVVIGNKADI
-1643 YGYVFAG
+1643 RGSVFAG
-1650 GNGKSSSETKSPELV
+1650 GNGRPKRAGNDKVIKENTWHPEYV
-1665 GKVNG
+1665 GKVIG
-1670 NTNVTFL
+1670 STNIELHGTTEQ
-1677 GSANNAPTVYG
+1677 APSIYG
-1688 DIYGGGNL
+1688 DIFGGGNL
-1696 AQVSKDTHINI
+1696 AQVEGDTHINV
-1707 YAGNFAGE
+1707 YAGNLAGQL
-1715 IFGGGNGNIETTPI
+1715 FGGGNGKI
-1729 TSADVQGNTYVTL
+1729 TDDNGNALADSLYTYADITGNTNVTL
-1742 AKDNGGQED
+1742 SQDFGGQEENAD
-1751 GNDGEK
+1751 KKKIE
-1757 VDNFSINVIWDK
+1757 NFSINVIWDK
-1769 KWDKKQA
+1769 AWDKDESKLLL
-1776 QVVYWNSTSETEDE
+1776 WNDAKSSFYDED
-1790 NFFERID
+1790 NHK
-1797 GILRFVQPHNIYGG
+1797 FVNPHNIYGG
-1811 GNNACVV
+1811 GNYACKV
-1818 TGTANVKVYKGMTP
+1818 TKSTNVTVLKGMTP
-1832 YSLLKTQQWKESYN
+1832 FELLKTEEWKTAYN
-1846 DNKNPHFSVFGGGYG
+1846 DNKHPHFSVFGGGYG
-1861 PNTKVDNTNVEV
+1861 KNTSIVGATEVFVDV
-1873 NIEGDYGIYN
+1873 EGDYGIYD
-1883 AEVDDDTDQLSKWS
+1883 AETDDDTEQLARPSVVEGAKNRNSRKAS
-1897 PVTTYNYA
+1897 PRTTDA
-1905 SRNKARA
+1905 QADGSTTK
-1912 TQQSEEKKVSV
+1912 

-1936 VHSVFGGGYAGTVTK
+1936 VHSVFGGGYAGTVTG

-1975 AETAE
+1975 AETK
-1980 DRTGEVTG
+1980 DDKTGEVTG
-1988 NTEVYVKGANIYG
+1988 NTEVYVQGANIYG

-2006 GAGVNPKGDVYFIHV
+2006 GAGVNPKGDVYFTNV

-2027 TKVNVSDDAKV
+2027 TKVNVSDEAKV

-2060 TKQPTSETDIDP
+2060 TKQPTSETDIDQT
-2072 ENGTPKDNTSYT
+2072 NGNPKDNTSYT
-2084 ADNYSSFVNIVG
+2084 AGDYSSFVNIVG

-2109 LKKAYATDYDQVGR
+2109 LKKAYATDYAKVGR

-2137 DDSFSTTAFDYEGNN
+2137 DNSFSTTAFDYEGNN

-2164 AYGTVNGNTLV
+2164 AYGTVEGNTLV

-2190 YGDVD
+2190 YGDVE
-2195 IIDDMTGENPGES
+2195 ITDDKTGDNPGVS
-2208 TDISTL
+2208 TDITTL
-2214 KQVLGK
+2214 KQVLGRK
-2220 VDTGGTGT
+2220 DTDNTGT
-2228 YADILGN
+2228 YANILGN

-2255 NIKTWLAVKS
+2255 NIKTWLAVKP

-2278 QIAYDIVNAN
+2278 QIAYDIMGAN
-2288 SVSDLTNTQAKVA
+2288 SVSDLTNAQAKAA
-2301 IERILAD
+2301 IERIQSD

-2317 DKNSI
+2317 DNNSI

-2358 IIDQNGR
+2358 IMDQNGR

-2387 SYPQFSVFGAGYG
+2387 SHPQFSVFGAGYG

-2414 GAIIDSNGE
+2414 GAVIDSNGE
-2423 PYEIKGKKYRYI
+2423 PYKINGKKFRYI
-2435 NQEKDKLAYQAY
+2435 NQENDKQAYQAY

-2453 DFNNV
+2453 DFTNV
-2458 PKIDLRQY
+2458 QKTDLRLY

-2497 FMEIHGGGFSGYV
+2497 FQEIHGGGFSGYV
-2510 KGNTYVEANNQ
+2510 TGNTYVEANNQ

-2548 TLGTV
+2548 TLGMV
-2553 GGDSKVFIKSGN
+2553 GGNSKVFIKSGN

-2622 NVGKEQSSTDET
+2622 NVGEEQSSTDET
-2634 TKTSNGKVY
+2634 TKTSNGKVFES
-2643 TSEDYKNLDYFTSF
+2643 TSYQTPNDFTSF

-2662 GVILSQVFAGGK
+2662 GAILSQIFAGGK
-2674 GRTVAESK
+2674 GRTVAETTEYS
-2682 DYNKFGGINGDACI
+2682 KFGGINGDACI

-2705 PYLAEETTSTTTE
+2705 PYLKEETTSTTTE
-2718 AGTVTT
+2718 TGTVTT
-2724 TSYTTTPL
+2724 TAYTTTTLDPS
-2732 EPWTNEYLQHPT
+2732 EKDYLQHLT
-2744 GGENSVY
+2744 DGKNSNY

-2793 GTSTTNSRGEQIISA
+2793 GTPTVNSRGESVVNEE
-2808 DDVTYA
+2808 DVTYA

-2829 ALTAYWLEDTR
+2829 ALTSYWLENTR
-2840 FWEPAA
+2840 FWEPAS
-2846 IDGGNTYSPQYDHKT
+2846 IDGSNTYSPQYDPKT

-2879 IGGDTHL
+2879 IGGDSYL
-2886 TMTKGLLKNT
+2886 TMTKGLLKDT
-2896 TQVLSG
+2896 TQVRSG

-2910 SNEWKEVYNKV
+2910 SNEWKEVFNKV

-2931 GYGEYTTVRGNTH
+2931 GYGEYTTVKGNTH
-2944 LMIEMVERECI
+2944 LNIEMSERECI
-2955 SNDPNFNI
+2955 SNNPEFNI

-2976 SVMDIV
+2976 SVMDFV
-2982 GGGYSGKVVG
+2982 GGGYSGKVEG
-2992 NTYVAGE
+2992 DTYVEGE

-3014 SVDATNVEIKAIDCH
+3014 SVNATNVVIKAIDCH
-3029 DVFGGGLMGNVNKST
+3029 DVFGGGLMGNVNKNT
-3044 NITIGQETTTSEQ
+3044 NVTIGQETATSEQ

-3108 NGGHI
+3108 KGGHI

-3194 SIKGNGEKE
+3194 SIKGNGEGD
-3203 NRTFIDGDVYGGGNS
+3203 NRTKIDGDVYGGGNS
-3218 ATVQKVQKSGVKA
+3218 ATVQKVLKSGVRA
-3231 NVTVGEIKLNIGSH
+3231 NVTVGDVKLNIGSH
-3245 VKIRRVFMGCNGN
+3245 VKIGRVFMGCNGN

-3266 NSFMNKFQKLNGDV
+3266 NNFMNQFQKLNGDV
-3280 DDHSKELNLADT
+3280 DDHSKELNLADA
-3292 IDWEKDPSN
+3292 IDWVNDPSN
-3301 KSISTLYLP
+3301 KSISTLYLS
-3310 TKNEDRPT
+3310 TKNEDRPI

-3337 ELTWNETENGK
+3337 TLTWNGAEDGAN
-3348 GLEDCEIGSFF
+3348 LEDCEIGSFF

-3372 TEEDYAEDATDKKIG
+3372 TEDDYAADAKDKKIG

-3395 EGLTITDK
+3395 EGLTITNK

-3448 VDNGAYKGGNVYGG
+3448 IDTANNAYKGGNVYGG

-3474 INLNSDMLYGKD
+3474 INLNSDMLDGKD
-3486 KAKLEKSNEK
+3486 KAKLENSNEK

-3523 DINVAEGKAC
+3523 DIKVAENKVC
-3533 DKPSETTTDGVTT
+3533 SKPSETTTTDGVTT

-3573 IFNGHIF
+3573 VFNGHVF

-3604 YYTVKLHQ
+3604 YYTVNLHQ
-3612 SGRYYLKR
+3612 SGRYLLKR

-3683 EKVEAKAPAIGW
+3683 TKVEAEAPAIGW

-3774 PGDGTADRDHIA
+3774 PGDGTEDRDHIA
-3786 ISRQDM
+3786 ISKQDM
-3792 KEVIL
+3792 KEVSL
-3797 PDGTDLYGYY
+3797 PEGTDLFGYY
-3807 YKHVDDNKNETYRY
+3807 YKHKDGTYRY
-3821 ISLQDTYFYNGDTKP
+3821 ISSQDTYFYNIKDKKP
-3836 DGQVG
+3836 DEQAD
-3841 NAIYEYDNEGGIFGD
+3841 NDYTIYEYDSEGGIFGD

-3929 MVANNIIEKDNGA
+3929 MVAKNIIMKDNA
-3942 LAGYGDRRSR
+3942 LAKHTDHRSR

-3979 WRNGEGAVEDNDKT
+3979 WRDDKGVADSNNKT
-3993 YRKVKQTYVDQY
+3993 YRQVKQDYIDKYY
-4005 KNDHTEAS
+4005 KEDNIKEDNIETS

-4069 VRNDEGGGYVY
+4069 VRTDEGGGYVY
-4080 ADNIHK
+4080 ADNVHK
-4086 RDNGETPDFLETTGN
+4086 RDENENHEVDFLETTGN
-4101 FVFPYKAEEG
+4101 FVFPYNREQG

-4120 SGYNSLTNEE
+4120 SGYNGLSAEH
-4130 KEDPDSHVAIHYW
+4130 KKDPDSHVPVHYW

-4163 SGTFYS
+4163 KTTFDS

-4177 LSGLKGGQKVE
+4177 LSGLKAGQKVE

-4208 SCDLEVRNYDNSD
+4208 SCDLEERNYVDSD
-4221 ETVDMDKVKVKGLY
+4221 EIIDMDGDKVKGLY
-4235 ELRVGASSSEKY
+4235 ELRIGASSSEKY
-4247 DGNGFNTV
+4247 DGKGFNAL
-4255 LPMNGDKPVI
+4255 LPMNGDKPEI
-4265 EDKTSKL
+4265 KDENATL
-4272 PEDLKDDAKIF
+4272 PKDLTDDAKIF
-4283 FQLTDKANN
+4283 FRLTDKANN

-4318 TKDDADKGI
+4318 TKDDAESNK
-4327 QIESHVAVSEFYTT
+4327 QIESHVAVSEFYTKYT
-4341 EDGNNYNQVKNGET
+4341 KEDGEHYKQVTNGEK
-4355 LQEGITYY
+4355 LQSETKYY
-4363 VRNGIAEEYAEA
+4363 VRNGIAEEYAEVKFGD
-4375 NTGNLFTRDATSNEY
+4375 NGNLFTKTSTSDDDEY
-4390 VSIADITDVTAG
+4390 SQVTDITTVVAG
-4402 DTYYCKIPRWY
+4402 YTYYCKIPRWY

-4440 PGEMIRVNKGT
+4440 PGEMIRVNKGN

-4470 KRKKVDGKWQFVAND
+4470 KREKVDGKWQFVGND

-4543 IDDQIFTVDMSDNDC
+4543 IENQIFTVDMSDKDC

-4566 MDPQKPGIDLH
+4566 MDPQKTGIDLH

-4589 DDKAKTEAERKG
+4589 DDKAKPEAERKG

-4625 DTIGQDSKV
+4625 DTIGQNSKN
-4634 EELRYGKYAQ
+4634 EDLRYGKYAQ
-4644 FVLQNDIYAPDD
+4644 FVLQNDLYAPDD
-4656 YTPAKVFKGIWHG
+4656 YTPAKVFRGIWHG
-4669 NGHIIKNIGKDKA
+4669 NGHIIKNIGKDQA
-4682 LLDNNQGN
+4682 LLDENQGN
-4690 IYNLGLETGM
+4690 IYNLGMETGK

-4705 NGKYRCCFEYAPS
+4705 NSKYHCCFEYAPS
-4718 AASALHNVY
+4718 TASALHNVY

-4756 RARYAT
+4756 RKRYAVKT
-4762 KTNED
+4762 KED
-4767 GKLGDAD
+4767 EKLS

-4807 YLRKGLDSDIPNYG
+4807 YLRKGLDSDIPNYR

-4836 RAQDYEPASVDS
+4836 RAQNYKEASVDENGES
-4848 DEKNVPESRKGDY
+4848 VAESREGDY

-4868 GYGSNEMNDFLFWGQ
+4868 RNGSNEMNDFLFWGQ
-4883 ELQSTPE
+4883 ELQSTPD
-4890 DYPSTIGG
+4890 DYPSTIGV
-4898 KQGADVVFV
+4898 KQGQDFVFV

-4921 GYYGDTKPNAYHYN
+4921 GYYGNTTPDAYHYN
-4935 AYSNAGTNMDTYV
+4935 AYSNAGSNMDTYV

-4954 AIDFTCQNDANAK
+4954 AIDFTCQNDATAK
-4967 VELDE
+4967 VGLDE

-4983 EANTYYG
+4983 EASTYYG
-4990 FMLKDGITQNLLVYT
+4990 FMVKNGITQNLLVYT
-5005 NANDEDKTAEAYDIV
+5005 NANDESETAEAYDIV
-5020 NKTLNYG
+5020 NKALNYG
-5027 QKQNESLIQGHH
+5027 QKQSESQIQGHH
-5039 IAKTNADNAET
+5039 IAKTNAEPDKTDAET

-5096 KYYANADTGAWEGIC
+5096 KYYANANTGAWEGIC

-5122 FNGEITHFYGN
+5122 LNGEITHFYGD

-5139 YWLRELDEV
+5139 YWLRGIYDV
-5148 TTPDNGKTEA
+5148 TTNNGTTEA

-5177 FVNTYGNFL
+5177 FVNTYGNLL
-5186 YNSDANPYYDQTH
+5186 YNKDANPYYGQTH
-5199 TYEGYLRLTQSKPYI
+5199 TYEGYLRLTQNEPYI

-5232 NNLFSRNLDAQTV
+5232 NNLFSKMTDAQTV

-5256 TRGTVTIPVTE
+5256 SRGAVTIPVTT
-5267 SMESTLTNGYKL
+5267 SMESTEKSGYKL

-5288 ASGSIYGMNSNGIA
+5288 ASGSIYGMNSDGTA
-5302 FDDNSTVSPVMPFR
+5302 FDDNSTVSSVMPFR
-5316 TYMTKTAK
+5316 TYMTKTAT
-5324 TANQRSVAP
+5324 TANQRSAAP
-5333 SIIFIAEANSSEM
+5333 SVIFIAEANSSEL

-5380 PTTLQAFTAL
+5380 PTTLHAFTAL
-5390 GQLYRVLDVQPGSA
+5390 GQLYRVLDVQPGTA

-5416 DKKKVMVR
+5416 GKKKVMVR